1 MGIVSVQGNKVLEM
15 NGGEDKQ
22 FLITFG
28 IPLSLLKC
36 CLRSPSSTAILIDL
50 FYIKRVCIRKVKVMR

>member
-1 MGIVSVQGNKVLEM
+1 MGIVSVRDNKKVLEM

-28 IPLSLLKC
+28 APISFLKC
-36 CLRSPSSTAILIDL
+36 CICSPSSPVILIDL
-50 FYIKRVCIRKVKVMR
+50 FYI